1 MSQLTTLNAPTAEA
15 SSADVWLDK
24 IRHGLIGKQQQIQ
37 TPFGLRNLCYAD
49 YTASGRS
56 LDFIESSLQNSVMPF
71 YANTHTEANA
81 TGQQTSAFRE
91 QARQQIRQA
100 VNANDDDLVVF
111 CGSGATS
118 AINTLISQ
126 LGLRNLSPE
135 QAQSVCVL
143 LGPYEHHSNELP
155 WRELGV
161 TVQRIAESEQ
171 GGVCL
176 QALEN
181 ALQAHQGKRVIGT
194 FSAASN
200 VTGILENQQAVTQLL
215 HRYQALSFW
224 DFAAAAPY
232 VKIDMNPVGSKA
244 LSKDALFFSMHKFVG
259 GPGTPGILVVKK
271 ALITN
276 AQPSHIGGGTVSFVT
291 PNDHQFLPI
300 GERREEGGTPAILES
315 IRAGLV
321 MQLKQQVGDDTIEQ
335 RESELVAKIDQ
346 RWANHPN
353 IERLGHPQAKRLSI
367 TALRINTPYGYLHHG
382 FVTALLNDLFGLQVR
397 GGCSCAGPYGHQ
409 LLNIDE
415 AKSQRIQQ
423 ALADQEKLVKPG
435 WVRFNLNYFISDQEA
450 EFILQAI
457 EFVAQ
462 HGLAFLPY
470 YAYDTRGDVWRFQN
484 HQPQARTL
492 AQLAEQWFAPNA
504 QKEPLSLEE
513 NYWQLAEQL
522 MEDFAAGKYPV
533 QHQPFNPQYADLKDF
548 VLVQDLPAQP

>member
-1 MSQLTTLNAPTAEA
+1 MSQLNTLNAPTSEL
-15 SSADVWLDK
+15 SSADIWLDK
-24 IRHGLIGKQQQIQ
+24 IRQGLIGKEQQIQ

-126 LGLRNLSPE
+126 LGLRDLSPE
-135 QAQSVCVL
+135 QAKSVCVL

-176 QALEN
+176 QALEK
-181 ALQAHQGKRVIGT
+181 ALQAHQGKRIIGT

-200 VTGILENQQAVTQLL
+200 VTGILENQEAISQLL

-232 VKIDMNPVGSKA
+232 VKIDMNPAGNKA

-271 ALITN
+271 SLIAN

-291 PNDHQFLPI
+291 PDDHQFLPV

-321 MQLKQQVGDDTIEQ
+321 MHLKQQVGEDTIEQ

-346 RWANHPN
+346 RWANQPN
-353 IERLGHPQAKRLSI
+353 IERLGHAQAKRLSI
-367 TALRINTPYGYLHHG
+367 TAVRIKTPYGYLHHG

-423 ALADQEKLVKPG
+423 ALANQEKLVKPG

-450 EFILQAI
+450 DFILQAI
-457 EFVAQ
+457 EFVAN

-484 HQPQARTL
+484 HQPQPMELENL
-492 AQLAEQWFAPNA
+492 AYQWFERKNNEDKAAPA
-504 QKEPLSLEE
+504 ADC
-513 NYWQLAEQL
+513 WQVANQL
-522 MEDFAAGKYPV
+522 MADFAAGKYSV
-533 QHQPFNPQYADLKDF
+533 QCQPFNEQYADIKDF
-548 VLVQDLPAQP
+548 VLVQDLPA

>member
-1 MSQLTTLNAPTAEA
+1 MSQLNTLNAPTAEL
-15 SSADVWLDK
+15 SSADILLDK
-24 IRHGLIGKQQQIQ
+24 IRQGLIGKEQQIQ

-126 LGLRNLSPE
+126 LGLRDLSPE
-135 QAQSVCVL
+135 QAKSVCVL

-176 QALEN
+176 QALEK
-181 ALQAHQGKRVIGT
+181 ALQAHQGKRIIGT

-200 VTGILENQQAVTQLL
+200 VTGILENQEAISQLL

-232 VKIDMNPVGSKA
+232 VKIDMNPAGNKA

-271 ALITN
+271 SLIAN

-291 PNDHQFLPI
+291 PDDHQFLPV

-321 MQLKQQVGDDTIEQ
+321 MHLKQQVGEDTIEQ

-346 RWANHPN
+346 RWANQPN
-353 IERLGHPQAKRLSI
+353 IERLGHAQAKRLSI
-367 TALRINTPYGYLHHG
+367 TAVRIKTPYGYLHHG

-423 ALADQEKLVKPG
+423 ALANQEKLVKPG

-450 EFILQAI
+450 DFILQAF
-457 EFVAQ
+457 EFVAN

-484 HQPQARTL
+484 HQPQPMELENL
-492 AQLAEQWFAPNA
+492 AYQWF
-504 QKEPLSLEE
+504 EPKSPGDKATPEVDC
-513 NYWQLAEQL
+513 WQVANQL
-522 MEDFAAGKYPV
+522 MADFAAGKYPV
-533 QHQPFNPQYADLKDF
+533 QCQPFNEQYADIKDF
-548 VLVQDLPAQP
+548 VLVQDLPA